1 MNEELLTGMDNKA
14 IQSIFNMVRENMVH
28 ARDYRPRVG
37 IFGDTGVGKS
47 SLCNAL
53 FGRETVGVSDVKACT
68 RNAQKVEIETEEG
81 GITLVDVPGVGEDT
95 EKHIEYV
102 DLYKKLVP
110 DLDIVLWVFK
120 ADNRAYKSALEV
132 YNEVLKPH
140 LDKCPVVF
148 VVNQA
153 DKIEPISE
161 WYENNPH
168 NLGAKQ
174 KCNLAER
181 IIDISSKFDVPTSK
195 IVAVSANEKFQLKE
209 LVDIIVSSLPNEKK
223 YGFTRETKKEN
234 VSENARERAEE
245 GIWEYVKEKLG
256 DAYSYILENKDEI
269 IKIATTVLPFAKKGF
284 EFLKRRWFR

>member
-53 FGRETVGVSDVKACT
+53 FGKETVGVSDVKACT
-68 RNAQKVEIETEEG
+68 RNAQEVEVETEKG

-95 EKHIEYV
+95 EKHNEYV
-102 DLYKKLVP
+102 ELYKKLVP

-132 YNEVLKPH
+132 YNEVLKPNV
-140 LDKCPVVF
+140 DKCPVVF

-153 DKIEPISE
+153 DKIEPINE
-161 WYENNPH
+161 WYENNH
-168 NLGAKQ
+168 KLGTKQ
-174 KCNLAER
+174 ELNLADR
-181 IIDISSKFDVPTSK
+181 IIEISSKFDVPTSK
-195 IVAVSANEKFQLKE
+195 IVAVSANAKYKLQE
-209 LVDIIVSSLPNEKK
+209 LVDIIVSALPNEKK
-223 YGFTRETKKEN
+223 YGFTRETKEEN
-234 VSENARERAEE
+234 VSENSREIAEE
-245 GIWEYVKEKLG
+245 SIWEYVKEKVG
-256 DAYSYILENKDEI
+256 DAYSFIMKNKDEI
-269 IKIATTVLPFAKKGF
+269 IKMATTVLPFAKKGVD
-284 EFLKRRWFR
+284 FLKRIWVR